1 MIIESFRARHLIA
14 TFVKYGIATVAV
26 FKIVRHHLT
35 ELVVCLM
42 VVLSIPC
49 PRFLVIRLSLNI
61 VTRILEDKVTGGE
74 KCLIQQL

>member
-26 FKIVRHHLT
+26 FEIVRHHLT
-35 ELVVCLM
+35 ELIVCLK
-42 VVLSIPC
+42 VILSIPC

-61 VTRILEDKVTGGE
+61 VTRIL
-74 KCLIQQL
+74 